1 MSLVGNLED
10 LGLGDILQI
19 VSLSRKSGVLILSSQ
34 DRVGR
39 VVFRDGQVTRATSS
53 VFPENVGDLLLRKG
67 LITLDMLKKAVF
79 VQRNSEHPPRLGI
92 ILAEKFGVSQE
103 DIEAA
108 IKGQIETIIYSF
120 FGWEEGGFSFELG
133 SSEEGSTACLDPL
146 QFMLEQGLNPQWLA
160 MEGSRLLDEKRHR
173 GESLEPEAR
182 VSHINLQGLLGET
195 APLPLPGAVPAVPEP
210 AAGET
215 APTLHP
221 GDPPIP
227 GLLLV
232 DDDRLTGEK
241 LCALLQV
248 RGFQAQAFTTG
259 KAFLQAVGQAAADG
273 AAPLLVIDLIMPRID
288 GSGILGGLELLEAVR
303 RDYPAL
309 TTLLMSDHVNA
320 EAEQRALQLG
330 VQRVLHKPKR
340 GELRDGSAEQS
351 LIGLSDILA
360 KLAGAGGSHYNLGA
374 ELFRELGVE
383 EPGPRTDPGPETP
396 GLHLL
401 RGMLQELNNPALG
414 GGIILLVL
422 RFAAELMNRAVIFF
436 VKEKHAVGLGQFG
449 LESTDASADV
459 RVRQMK
465 IPLAEESVF
474 HQALAR
480 MAPLRTSLGEG
491 EWDAY
496 LRQQLGGRDPA
507 ECFLGPIVSEG
518 KMVAILYGDNLPGNR
533 PIGATDSLE
542 IFLSQA
548 GLAMEKALLERRL
561 RGRGEN

>member
-1 MSLVGNLED
+1 
-10 LGLGDILQI
+10 
-19 VSLSRKSGVLILSSQ
+19 
-34 DRVGR
+34 
-39 VVFRDGQVTRATSS
+39 
-53 VFPENVGDLLLRKG
+53 
-67 LITLDMLKKAVF
+67 
-79 VQRNSEHPPRLGI
+79 
-92 ILAEKFGVSQE
+92 
-103 DIEAA
+103 
-108 IKGQIETIIYSF
+108 
-120 FGWEEGGFSFELG
+120 
-133 SSEEGSTACLDPL
+133 
-146 QFMLEQGLNPQWLA
+146 MLEQGLNPQWLA

-195 APLPLPGAVPAVPEP
+195 APLPLPGAVLAVPEP

-309 TTLLMSDHVNA
+309 TTLLISDHVNA